1 MVVSIINNVILPFNF
16 VQISTMMQAQPRYR
30 IIAPHTST
38 GGGDGEPEG
47 NIGEGAYGKVYQAV
61 DTHTNVLVALKKIK
75 METEVDGISSSTLRE
90 ITFLRQLKHRN
101 VVVLRDVVW
110 QQAGRISLIFDLEE
124 KDLSKMMA
132 QRSDPFPRE
141 MVQVRKEHW
150 LLFLSCRPSGNQ
162 LQAEQMCTRC

>member
-1 MVVSIINNVILPFNF
+1 
-16 VQISTMMQAQPRYR
+16 MMQAQPRYR

-38 GGGDGEPEG
+38 GSGDGEPEG

-61 DTHTNVLVALKKIK
+61 YTHTIVLVALKKIK

-141 MVQVRKEHW
+141 MVQVRKNTRF
-150 LLFLSCRPSGNQ
+150 FLGHFV
-162 LQAEQMCTRC
+162 